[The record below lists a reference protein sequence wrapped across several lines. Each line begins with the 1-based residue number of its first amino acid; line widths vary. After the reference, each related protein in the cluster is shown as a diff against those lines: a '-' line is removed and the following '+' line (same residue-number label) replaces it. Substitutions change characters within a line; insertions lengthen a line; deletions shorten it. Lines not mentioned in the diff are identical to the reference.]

1 VSLTLNSGV
10 LTLVQTV
17 TDADGDNAK
26 ASIDL
31 GVNGTFRF
39 EDDGPTA
46 GLAGEAPSLGS
57 VKVDESLPA
66 LGGVGGD
73 GIVSA
78 TLAAAT
84 VQAQFSHAFGADGAG
99 NIGYN
104 LALTGSN

>member
-1 VSLTLNSGV
+1 
-10 LTLVQTV
+10 
-17 TDADGDNAK
+17 
-26 ASIDL
+26 SIDL

-99 NIGYN
+99 SIGYN
-104 LALTGSN
+104 LALNGSNVASGLYAVDPLAANGQG

>member
-1 VSLTLNSGV
+1 
-10 LTLVQTV
+10 
-17 TDADGDNAK
+17 
-26 ASIDL
+26 
-31 GVNGTFRF
+31 
-39 EDDGPTA
+39 
-46 GLAGEAPSLGS
+46 

-104 LALTGSN
+104 LALNGSNVASGLYAVDPLAANGQGTQILLNQVGNVIT

>member
-1 VSLTLNSGV
+1 HDDSVSLTLNSGV

-46 GLAGEAPSLGS
+46 GLATQAPSLGS

-84 VQAQFSHAFGADGAG
+84 VQAQFSHA
-99 NIGYN
+99 
-104 LALTGSN
+104 